1 MGRPVNGWWPPRTWV
16 AAESPTAAEFNTF
29 VRDNQNVLLAA
40 CRVYS
45 TSTGAVSAGTSGA
58 TAWMGA
64 QTDELGMWVPAT
76 SLHAIVP
83 GRYRV
88 TGRWG
93 GSSVAA
99 ATLSIRKNGQDTV
112 LSGFGTGM
120 IIVPEYDVQL
130 AYNDYLELMYE
141 IGASDYTLATTV
153 LPVGG
158 ISADMSMRWVAP

>member
-1 MGRPVNGWWPPRTWV
+1 MNGWWPPRTWI

-29 VRDNQNVLLAA
+29 VRDNQNALLAT
-40 CRVYS
+40 CRVY
-45 TSTGAVSAGTSGA
+45 TPSTGAVSAGSAGA
-58 TAWMGA
+58 TAWTAA
-64 QTDELGMWVPAT
+64 QTDPLGMWVPAT
-76 SLHAIVP
+76 SVHAIVP

-93 GSSVAA
+93 GASADG
-99 ATLSIRKNGQDTV
+99 ATLSIRKNGQDT
-112 LSGFGTGM
+112 LLTSSPSTGA
-120 IIVPEYDVQL
+120 IVIPEYDVQL

-141 IGASDYTLATTV
+141 IGANDYTLATTV